1 MSSKTIKPSST
12 AVMTSDTWVTTSL
25 VSFRSGAGKTSVL
38 SDPNAVTISGQ
49 SRVTG
54 EGKAEIVLSV
64 DSSAVTKRVAIQKL
78 NEELEG
84 RYSPTDTYASKTAG

>member
-1 MSSKTIKPSST
+1 MSPKSDKPSST
-12 AVMTSDTWVTTSL
+12 AVITSDNWVNTPL
-25 VSFRSGAGKTSVL
+25 VHFHSGTGKTSVL
-38 SDPNAVTISGQ
+38 SDPNAVIISGQ
-49 SRVTG
+49 SRVSG

-64 DSSAVTKRVAIQKL
+64 DPSAVTKRMAIRKL